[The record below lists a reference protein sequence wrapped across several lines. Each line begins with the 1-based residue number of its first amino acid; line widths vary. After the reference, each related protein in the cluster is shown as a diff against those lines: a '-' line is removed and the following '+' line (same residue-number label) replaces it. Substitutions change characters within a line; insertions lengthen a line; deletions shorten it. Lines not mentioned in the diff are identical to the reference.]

1 MSNKVLKE
9 MIGNLDQAELEKLS
23 LAETLSVEEAVCDTA
38 SAAFLVETASFLGEA
53 TADMPM
59 NPADVAAALR
69 NNDDFDKYQRF
80 NQNNISGIDDEDLH
94 DMTDPDQ
101 RGGDGKGDAQQHGA
115 GNTEKDHLAADAG
128 VDAGGG
134 HADHDG
140 VVASQNDIDENDLR
154 QRGQL
159 HRDKISG

>member
-1 MSNKVLKE
+1 
-9 MIGNLDQAELEKLS
+9 MIWVTEGL
-23 LAETLSVEEAVCDTA
+23 A
-38 SAAFLVETASFLGEA
+38 SARRCHVTDAGVHGELRRLDATGQFLVAL
-53 TADMPM
+53 ADFAEHL
-59 NPADVAAALR
+59 PAHPEQQDAAGQR
-69 NNDDFDKYQRF
+69 QTDDLQ
-80 NQNNISGIDDEDLH
+80 QL
-94 DMTDPDQ
+94 

-115 GNTEKDHLAADAG
+115 GNAEKDHLAADAG